1 MAIFYFVSFFVFQL
15 LWDFDNFLFDLV
27 YPFLAII
34 ITSISSFHMWHN
46 TTTVRGSINFYLYVN
61 FSYSY
66 SRRFIHYL
74 VYLSRLTSEK
84 GKNFSK
90 DTKWHSGGEAA
101 QLQLL
106 DLPCQHLLSS
116 MLFFQDYP
124 LWMSGTFFWVLFP
137 VMTWLT
143 GQKLKLRM
151 DKKRSCALWQCVIYH
166 KSKPNSEEFCL
177 NSNCKLFVNY
187 S

>member
-90 DTKWHSGGEAA
+90 DTKWQWWRGSSTATLRSSMPTSSLIHA
-101 QLQLL
+101 LF
-106 DLPCQHLLSS
+106 PRLSS
-116 MLFFQDYP
+116 LNVWN
-124 LWMSGTFFWVLFP
+124 LLLGP
-137 VMTWLT
+137 VPSHDLT
-143 GQKLKLRM
+143 NWTEVEVKDG
-151 DKKRSCALWQCVIYH
+151 
-166 KSKPNSEEFCL
+166 
-177 NSNCKLFVNY
+177 
-187 S
+187 